1 MFAPWNWVTK
11 MSRWLDRTL
20 SAKSEQE
27 KMMSIKLILSYTFSF
42 PLTLVLQNFSPMMQ
56 SMPTYRVYVGIVL
69 QAFVIGLFIFGKI
82 SQQTAKWI
90 LYLNLVVRVTFGTK
104 FGMSFLKQI
113 FNSFNYS
120 FSFVSFFFFV
130 FTIEYFKK
138 TCLYVGISNW
148 KIAMI

>member
-138 TCLYVGISNW
+138 TCLYVGISN
-148 KIAMI
+148 